1 MTYSNFTDSFLTR
14 TMRAGLLGAAIFA
27 LSACG
32 GSDTASTSTP
42 STNNGNAVSVD
53 ISQYEREGDY
63 TSGSADANVVMVEYA
78 SVVCG
83 HCANWHSNVY
93 PDFKE
98 KYVDTGK
105 VRYIFRSFPT
115 APAELADAGHMIAMC
130 AGEENY
136 FKNIKLQFDR
146 QKQIFD
152 SAGKGKA
159 REAYVSLAKASGLS
173 EDDFIACIQNKD
185 IREKYEATVQSGY
198 DLGVT
203 GTPSFFINGEK
214 QKVFDLE
221 SIEAVI
227 LPLLGEPVPEKATEE
242 PSEEKREE

>member
-1 MTYSNFTDSFLTR
+1 MTYVNPTDSFTLR
-14 TMRAGLLGAAIFA
+14 PLRAALCGAAIIA

-32 GSDTASTSTP
+32 GGGAETP
-42 STNNGNAVSVD
+42 SAAGSNAVKVD
-53 ISQYEREGDY
+53 ISQYEREDDY
-63 TSGSADANVVMVEYA
+63 TSGAANANIVLVEYA

-83 HCANWHSNVY
+83 HCANWHSTVY
-93 PDFKE
+93 PEFKE

-105 VRYIFRSFPT
+105 VRYVFRSFPT

-130 AGEENY
+130 AGEDNY

-152 SAGKGKA
+152 QAGKGKA

-173 EDDFIACIQNKD
+173 EADFISCIQNKD
-185 IREKYEATVQSGY
+185 IRAKYEATVQSGY

-203 GTPSFFINGEK
+203 GTPSFFINGENH
-214 QKVFDLE
+214 KVYDLE

-227 LPLLGEPVPEKATEE
+227 LPMLGEPVPEKPVSKDGAE
-242 PSEEKREE
+242 

>member
-1 MTYSNFTDSFLTR
+1 MTYLNLTDSLFVKPTR
-14 TMRAGLLGAAIFA
+14 LALSIGMAAFA
-27 LSACG
+27 LTACG
-32 GSDTASTSTP
+32 GGETASPSSTS
-42 STNNGNAVSVD
+42 GN

-63 TSGSADANVVMVEYA
+63 TSGSVDAEVVVVEYA

-83 HCANWHSNVY
+83 HCANWHSTVY
-93 PDFKE
+93 PDFKK

-105 VRYIFRSFPT
+105 VRYVFRNFPT

-152 SAGKGKA
+152 QAGKGQA

-173 EDDFIACIQNKD
+173 EDEFVACIQD
-185 IREKYEATVQSGY
+185 EEIRKKYDDVVQSGV

-214 QKVFDLE
+214 QKVYDLA
-221 SIEAVI
+221 SIEEVI
-227 LPLLGEPVPEKATEE
+227 LPLLGEAVPEKAD
-242 PSEEKREE
+242 SEE